1 MKKLFAAKLYLAKCS
16 LTALLLASTSALAH
30 TGHLAND
37 SVHGFLHSEHIIAL
51 VAIGLTAYLVAVLRR
66 K

>member
-1 MKKLFAAKLYLAKCS
+1 MKRSLLAKLS
-16 LTALLLASTSALAH
+16 LMLSSLVSTSVFAH

-37 SVHGFLHSEHIIAL
+37 SVHGWLHSEHIIAL
-51 VAIGLTAYLVAVLRR
+51 VAIGLTAYLLDVLRR

>member
-1 MKKLFAAKLYLAKCS
+1 MKRSLLAKLS
-16 LTALLLASTSALAH
+16 LMLSSLVSTSVLAH

-51 VAIGLTAYLVAVLRR
+51 VAIGLTAYLVDVLRR

>member
-1 MKKLFAAKLYLAKCS
+1 MKRSLLAKLS
-16 LTALLLASTSALAH
+16 LMLSSLVSTSVLAH

-51 VAIGLTAYLVAVLRR
+51 VAIGLTTYLVAVLRR

>member
-1 MKKLFAAKLYLAKCS
+1 MLSS
-16 LTALLLASTSALAH
+16 LVSTSVFAH

-37 SVHGFLHSEHIIAL
+37 SVHGWLHSEHIIAL
-51 VAIGLTAYLVAVLRR
+51 VAIGLSAYLVSVLRR

>member
-1 MKKLFAAKLYLAKCS
+1 MKRSLLAKLS
-16 LTALLLASTSALAH
+16 LMISSLVSTSALAH